1 MGTRG
6 GGTPPSSTGSP
17 APTLYTPLLVILFL
31 CTLKCTYRNSYV
43 YCADPWSVDPT
54 EFWWFIAKAQIKCI
68 VAVDTEVSRY
78 NSTSNMVLGKF
89 I

>member
-1 MGTRG
+1 M
-6 GGTPPSSTGSP
+6 
-17 APTLYTPLLVILFL
+17 
-31 CTLKCTYRNSYV
+31 